1 MMHTLEETQ
10 NGLERFLK
18 EAASLSFDEY
28 VSSMGY
34 VAEAVEYLKMAESS
48 YSQLSKALFG
58 KENAAIT
65 DIVDVLNQ
73 LKLLDAQNA
82 RMQQTALSFAY
93 QILTDKRNENRYSM
107 TQIRNMDT
115 MECFSYYDMLD
126 SIKEL
131 YAGVRKR
138 LLILEKEVSNE
149 SDHL

>member
-1 MMHTLEETQ
+1 MMHTLKETQ

-34 VAEAVEYLKMAESS
+34 MAEAVEYLKMAESS

-58 KENAAIT
+58 KENATINEV
-65 DIVDVLNQ
+65 VDVLNQ
-73 LKLLDAQNA
+73 LNFLDAQAA
-82 RMQQTALSFAY
+82 RKQQTALSFAY
-93 QILTDKRNENRYSM
+93 QILADKRNENRYSM

-115 MECFSYYDMLD
+115 MEYFSYYDMLD

-131 YAGVRKR
+131 YSGVRKR
-138 LLILEKEVSNE
+138 LSILEKEAAHE